1 MNAALAQ
8 ETTQTDDVVTVMD
21 SLGRRARQAA
31 SELVHATTDTKNA
44 ALLAAAQACAPE
56 RAT

>member
-8 ETTQTDDVVTVMD
+8 ETTQTDDVVAVMD

-31 SELVHATTDTKNA
+31 SDLAHATTDAKNA
-44 ALLAAAQACAPE
+44 ALLAAAQAL
-56 RAT
+56 RSGT